1 MSSWESRIVGHEK
14 VDPATLKANP
24 LNHRLHPKTQRDVVR
39 DSINEIGF
47 IKSVTVNRLSGL
59 IVDGHERVMQ
69 AVESQKENPDL
80 LIDVEFVELTPGEE
94 AKALAVLDASSELA
108 EVDPEQI
115 TALLDVA
122 DFDDGL
128 LKELAESLKPDDD
141 QIDIDLVDVEP
152 QLDRIDEL
160 QEKYKCKTGDVWLIK
175 GKQNHKLM
183 CGDCKDEGNVTRL
196 MDRSNAE
203 LMVTDP
209 PYNVE
214 YEGNFIQ
221 SGKILKKEQQ
231 MWRGGIANDNLNDF
245 DEWLTSVYKCCDNI
259 LSEGAAIYIWHPSG
273 EQAKHFWRAW
283 PFDKWHFQVDLVW
296 NKTSLIIARWD
307 YKPQHEPCMYGWK
320 GKNRKWIGP
329 SNEPTV
335 WDIPR
340 QQGASGDART
350 HPTQKPLE
358 CMARPIRNH
367 KANLIYD
374 PFCGSGTTMV
384 AAEQLNRRCYGMEI
398 SPKYCAIVLQR
409 MVDLGCQ
416 IKLVQS

>member
-160 QEKYKCKTGDVWLIK
+160 QEKYKCKTNATKD
-175 GKQNHKLM
+175 KQKHEWKM
-183 CGDCKDEGNVTRL
+183 DE
-196 MDRSNAE
+196 A
-203 LMVTDP
+203 
-209 PYNVE
+209 
-214 YEGNFIQ
+214 
-221 SGKILKKEQQ
+221 
-231 MWRGGIANDNLNDF
+231 
-245 DEWLTSVYKCCDNI
+245 
-259 LSEGAAIYIWHPSG
+259 
-273 EQAKHFWRAW
+273 
-283 PFDKWHFQVDLVW
+283 
-296 NKTSLIIARWD
+296 
-307 YKPQHEPCMYGWK
+307 
-320 GKNRKWIGP
+320 
-329 SNEPTV
+329 
-335 WDIPR
+335 
-340 QQGASGDART
+340 
-350 HPTQKPLE
+350 
-358 CMARPIRNH
+358 
-367 KANLIYD
+367 
-374 PFCGSGTTMV
+374 
-384 AAEQLNRRCYGMEI
+384 
-398 SPKYCAIVLQR
+398 
-409 MVDLGCQ
+409 
-416 IKLVQS
+416 IKLFGCFGGNL